1 MNAASGKVYIT
12 GDKHGSLRPFF
23 GLAERGAVKKEDII
37 IITGDAGYVW
47 DDEYMLKI
55 DTLEQLC
62 PGTIAFIDGNHENHP
77 LLDNLEVS
85 MWNGGRVHR
94 IGDRVLHLMRG
105 EIYTI
110 FGEKY
115 FTFGG
120 ARTVSRYVEGVEG
133 IDWFLREEPDA
144 DELKSAE
151 RVLTDHLE
159 DIDYV
164 ITHEA
169 PLMARD
175 HISRV
180 KRGLSGQR
188 STLSPRPFPGQG
200 KGAALED
207 ISPVAPWEVAQPGQ
221 PVKGAKHRRIAAA
234 MPLTGSPSYAM
245 GGAATGDKS
254 GRASVD
260 GTGKTGGNFWSRCS
274 EAVQKHRSDF
284 SGSGVLRKVD
294 SPLSL
299 FTFVKGR

>member
-23 GLAERGAVKKEDII
+23 GLAEREAVKKEDII

-77 LLDNLEVS
+77 LLDSLEVS

-110 FGEKY
+110 YGEKY
-115 FTFGG
+115 FAFGG

-133 IDWFLREEPDA
+133 VDWFLREEPDE
-144 DELKSAE
+144 DELKTAE
-151 RVLTDHLE
+151 RVLTDHFE

-180 KRGLSGQR
+180 KRVDDDYILPSVLDEWYAKVSGGGRLKKWYFGHMHVDQIITPLLRGIHNNFVEAGSETKLS
-188 STLSPRPFPGQG
+188 
-200 KGAALED
+200 
-207 ISPVAPWEVAQPGQ
+207 
-221 PVKGAKHRRIAAA
+221 
-234 MPLTGSPSYAM
+234 
-245 GGAATGDKS
+245 
-254 GRASVD
+254 
-260 GTGKTGGNFWSRCS
+260 WS
-274 EAVQKHRSDF
+274 
-284 SGSGVLRKVD
+284 
-294 SPLSL
+294 
-299 FTFVKGR
+299 

>member
-1 MNAASGKVYIT
+1 MSGK
-12 GDKHGSLRPFF
+12 
-23 GLAERGAVKKEDII
+23 
-37 IITGDAGYVW
+37 
-47 DDEYMLKI
+47 
-55 DTLEQLC
+55 
-62 PGTIAFIDGNHENHP
+62 
-77 LLDNLEVS
+77 
-85 MWNGGRVHR
+85 
-94 IGDRVLHLMRG
+94 
-105 EIYTI
+105 
-110 FGEKY
+110 
-115 FTFGG
+115 
-120 ARTVSRYVEGVEG
+120 
-133 IDWFLREEPDA
+133 
-144 DELKSAE
+144 
-151 RVLTDHLE
+151 
-159 DIDYV
+159 
-164 ITHEA
+164 
-169 PLMARD
+169 
-175 HISRV
+175 
-180 KRGLSGQR
+180 R

-299 FTFVKGR
+299 FTFVKERYPPQIPIYQPHSITHSVHFPACVSQRRCGRSRVIARQSALLHTAANSQVGLLF

>member
-1 MNAASGKVYIT
+1 M
-12 GDKHGSLRPFF
+12 
-23 GLAERGAVKKEDII
+23 
-37 IITGDAGYVW
+37 
-47 DDEYMLKI
+47 
-55 DTLEQLC
+55 
-62 PGTIAFIDGNHENHP
+62 
-77 LLDNLEVS
+77 
-85 MWNGGRVHR
+85 
-94 IGDRVLHLMRG
+94 
-105 EIYTI
+105 
-110 FGEKY
+110 
-115 FTFGG
+115 
-120 ARTVSRYVEGVEG
+120 
-133 IDWFLREEPDA
+133 
-144 DELKSAE
+144 
-151 RVLTDHLE
+151 
-159 DIDYV
+159 
-164 ITHEA
+164 
-169 PLMARD
+169 
-175 HISRV
+175 
-180 KRGLSGQR
+180 
-188 STLSPRPFPGQG
+188 G